1 MSGPSYAE
9 ITGAG
14 KLLIEKSATF
24 LKFVIFIDG
33 IDEFDGEYKGVS
45 EFFYWLMPPKVK
57 SIISSRPINTWLHVF
72 RKCPAFRL
80 QNPNKKD
87 MQVFVK
93 GTFMLHPNGK
103 AVCKNN

>member
-45 EFFYWLMPPKVK
+45 EFFLLANASKGQIYYIQPTYQYLAP
-57 SIISSRPINTWLHVF
+57 
-72 RKCPAFRL
+72 RL
-80 QNPNKKD
+80 PQ
-87 MQVFVK
+87 MSCV
-93 GTFMLHPNGK
+93 
-103 AVCKNN
+103 